1 MKTANIARL
10 WLLPFHEQ
18 LTMYYSSQTWE
29 RWSKIQAINEQG
41 IEIIEMKKEKFGP
54 IVVHKLFLQRS

>member
-1 MKTANIARL
+1 
-10 WLLPFHEQ
+10 
-18 LTMYYSSQTWE
+18 MYYSSQTWE